1 MAPQV
6 TSYKDLHLLC
16 EAFDKATRDFLYTT
30 FAVIDDD
37 DVVYFCQLDISKLK
51 ISFEQF
57 TSALSPIPDEDI
69 FPDLPRNEK
78 LTVAPEPLAG
88 DFYIKRPRLSM
99 YDVYKEHDI
108 LSVLPSLLLEE
119 AHALQIVSQRPHP
132 NIIGYHGCR
141 VRRGRITGLVLDRYE
156 NDLNH
161 YLKDGIGTID
171 KEAFMAAL
179 GSAVHHLHSLG
190 MAHNDINPANI
201 MVTEGGMP
209 VLVDFGSCREVGHK
223 MTTSRG
229 TPGWVDEEDDYTT
242 SEERHDV
249 FALGK
254 IRTWLDRPVFDC

>member
-1 MAPQV
+1 MPG
-6 TSYKDLHLLC
+6 L
-16 EAFDKATRDFLYTT
+16 
-30 FAVIDDD
+30 I
-37 DVVYFCQLDISKLK
+37 
-51 ISFEQF
+51 
-57 TSALSPIPDEDI
+57 
-69 FPDLPRNEK
+69 
-78 LTVAPEPLAG
+78 
-88 DFYIKRPRLSM
+88 
-99 YDVYKEHDI
+99 
-108 LSVLPSLLLEE
+108 LEE

-141 VRRGRITGLVLDRYE
+141 VRRGRITGLVFDRYE

-179 GSAVHHLHSLG
+179 ESAVHHLHSLG

-201 MVTEGGMP
+201 MVGEGGVP

-254 IRTWLDRPVFDC
+254 IRTWLGNPVFDC